1 MLSAR
6 ISEVSNGIQKT
17 ALGAKKA
24 SEIGRAV
31 GSNIME
37 CNEKMQHM
45 GAAIEK
51 IRAKFTEIHGI
62 IKTIEDIA
70 FQTNILALNAAV
82 EDARAGAAGKG
93 FAVVADEVRNLASKS
108 AEAAKNTTRLIDQ
121 TVDTVEEGTSMA
133 QDTAASMLS
142 VVEQAS
148 KINELIIADYSSKQ
162 ASATEEVIHGIE
174 QISETVQSNMGTV
187 EKSASASEE
196 LSGQAS
202 VLRELVAGF
211 RLQGQ

>member
-1 MLSAR
+1 M
-6 ISEVSNGIQKT
+6 
-17 ALGAKKA
+17 
-24 SEIGRAV
+24 
-31 GSNIME
+31 
-37 CNEKMQHM
+37 
-45 GAAIEK
+45 
-51 IRAKFTEIHGI
+51 
-62 IKTIEDIA
+62 
-70 FQTNILALNAAV
+70 
-82 EDARAGAAGKG
+82 
-93 FAVVADEVRNLASKS
+93 RNLASKS

-121 TVDTVEEGTSMA
+121 TVDTVEEGISMA